1 MLFTILIKIIDN
13 ILYQKSMRNSV
24 TICNIDTKYSSRY
37 RRQKKI
43 EASLSTKGCIAVD
56 IWKYARN

>member
-24 TICNIDTKYSSRY
+24 TLSAILTPSTVVGIED
-37 RRQKKI
+37 KK
-43 EASLSTKGCIAVD
+43 
-56 IWKYARN
+56 R